1 MKSVSR
7 LFRDWIF
14 SNSLIVIFLLLAGSM
29 LVLTPEEQK
38 FCGHCMTFAFLAGLF
53 SIPIDLLLWVNM

>member
-38 FCGHCMTFAFLAGLF
+38 FCGHCVTFVFLAVFSCVFLFCLIGL
-53 SIPIDLLLWVNM
+53 

>member
-38 FCGHCMTFAFLAGLF
+38 FCGHCVTFVFFSGPCVDFYFAGLF
-53 SIPIDLLLWVNM
+53 DK